1 MKHLSRTWV
10 VVLATIFMA
19 CGGGDD
25 TSGGQPGGGGGD
37 NPGTL
42 PTYTPARTLAFPG
55 ADGGAS
61 AITGGAGYDVFVVT
75 SLADDN
81 SSGTLR
87 SAVSSGKRTVVFAV
101 GGQINLTRKLEISN
115 SDLTIAGQSAPG
127 DGITIAGYP
136 VFIKGSNIILRY
148 LRFRMGDQNIDK
160 DNFVADDGDALG
172 GKDGKDI
179 MVDHC
184 SISWSTDECASFS
197 RVENFTLQY
206 CIISESLKKSSH
218 PKGNHGYGG
227 IWGGKNASYHHNLL
241 AHHDSRNPR
250 FDHQYVGRTYLGPI
264 DYVNNVVYD
273 WGGNSTYGGE
283 TASESD
289 LFHINMIGNYYK
301 AGQSTG
307 SGSKNRLM
315 QLTSL
320 CSNCNKYVGKSKES
334 TAYPAQIYLE
344 GNMVNGNSADWTY
357 IVQDPKE
364 TRDTKSMAKLNSRW
378 TEGLTTLSFT
388 ETAQNAYQSVI
399 SYAGASLKRDAV
411 DERIVN
417 DVKNGTGKLIDAV
430 SDTPGYPTLAAGTAI
445 TDVDKDGMPD
455 EWELTQMKAL
465 GVDNIVYAF
474 KPNAYNLSAK
484 YTNLEVYLNSLV
496 TGTFPAGAK
505 ATDTK

>member
-1 MKHLSRTWV
+1 MKHSTRTWV
-10 VVLATIFMA
+10 VVFAAIFMA

-25 TSGGQPGGGGGD
+25 ASAGQASEGGGD
-37 NPGTL
+37 NSGTL
-42 PTYTPARTLAFPG
+42 PTYTPARTIAFPG

-61 AITGGAGYDVFVVT
+61 TITGGAGCDVYVVT

-81 SSGTLR
+81 GSGTLR
-87 SAVSSGKRTVVFAV
+87 SAISSGKRTSVFAV
-101 GGQINLTRKLEISN
+101 GGHINLTRKLEISN
-115 SDLTIAGQSAPG
+115 SNLTIAGQSAPG

-160 DNFVADDGDALG
+160 DNFAADDGDALG
-172 GKDGKDI
+172 GKDAKNI
-179 MVDHC
+179 MIDHC

-197 RVENFTLQY
+197 RVENFTMQY

-250 FDHQYVGRTYLGPI
+250 FDHQYVGHTYLGPI

-301 AGQSTG
+301 PGENS
-307 SGSKNRLM
+307 SNKNRLM

-320 CSNCNKYVGKSKES
+320 CENCNKYVGKTGET
-334 TAYPAQIYLE
+334 TAYPAKIYIE
-344 GNMVNGNSADWTY
+344 GNMVNGNAADWSN
-357 IVQDPKE
+357 IHQDSKE
-364 TRDTKSMAKLNSRW
+364 TRNTKEMAKLSNRW
-378 TEGLTTLSFT
+378 TEGLTALSFT

-411 DERIVN
+411 DTRIIN
-417 DVKNGTGKLIDAV
+417 DVKNGTGSLIDAV
-430 SDTPGYPTLAAGTAI
+430 SDTPGYPTLDGGTAF

-455 EWELTQMKAL
+455 EWEIAQMKAL
-465 GVDNIVYAF
+465 NVDNIVYAF

-505 ATDTK
+505 ATDMK